1 MDSPDGRSESGR
13 FFAWQV
19 VAALSL
25 LVLLLLAVL
34 LWRRLESVDPLGR
47 CVAAYESAR
56 TPTDTS
62 LVDGIRVR
70 TPDRS
75 AHTTC
80 GELRAGG
87 MLENVPRVRRGPG
100 MLPPRP
106 Q

>member
-1 MDSPDGRSESGR
+1 MNAPDAQPETGR

-19 VAALSL
+19 VAALSMV
-25 LVLLLLAVL
+25 VLLLLAVL

-56 TPTDTS
+56 TPTDSS

-80 GELRAGG
+80 GDLRATG

-100 MLPPRP
+100 LLPPRP